1 MSTEVTASVTEPQV
15 PRVIYDTMKELVG
28 EWQATKDE
36 RAIWDYLGMPEYV
49 FKEWFKK
56 CRDGVNDA

>member
-1 MSTEVTASVTEPQV
+1 MSTEVTQDTTEAQT
-15 PRVIYDTMKELVG
+15 PRVNYESMKELVN

-36 RAIWDYLGMPEYV
+36 RAIWEYLGMPEYV

-56 CRDGVNDA
+56 CRDGINDA